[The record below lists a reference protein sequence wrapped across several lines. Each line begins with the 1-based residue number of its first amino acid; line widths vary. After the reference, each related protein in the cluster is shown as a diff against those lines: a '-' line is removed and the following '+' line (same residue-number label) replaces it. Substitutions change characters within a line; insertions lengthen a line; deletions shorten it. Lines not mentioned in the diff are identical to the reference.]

1 MFDLEMT
8 EDQKLIYDTVAS
20 FAREQIR
27 PIAHASD
34 ESGSIPAAI
43 AEQGFELGL
52 IHSALPEEFG
62 GFGET
67 RSAVTGAIVAEE
79 LGWGDLAI
87 ALHLLA
93 PRLVAYPILDAGS
106 PEQRARWLPGFC
118 KSFRSAAM
126 AVVEPRFDF
135 DTLRYETT
143 ARRDNGAWIL
153 KGSKCLVPLAEDAE
167 VMLVLAQTT
176 GAGEDGQAAFLV
188 ERGTPGLTIG
198 EREKNMGLKALA
210 THEVGLEDVVV
221 PASAR
226 LGGETGSDLGRIID
240 LGRVAVASLAVGLA
254 RAAYEYARDYAKE
267 RKAFGVPIA
276 RKQAIAF
283 MLAEMAIEI
292 DATRLLVWE
301 AAWALDRGKSAN
313 RECALAKRYAA
324 NMALKVADNALQILG
339 GHGYVR
345 DHPIELW
352 LRNARGFATLEGMA
366 LV

>member
-8 EDQKLIYDTVAS
+8 EDQKLVHETLAS
-20 FAREQIR
+20 FAREKIR
-27 PIAHASD
+27 PIAHGCD
-34 ESGSIPAAI
+34 ESGIIPAGVADK
-43 AEQGFELGL
+43 GFELGL

-62 GFGET
+62 GFGEI

-93 PRLVAYPILDAGS
+93 PRLVAYPLLDVGS

-118 KSFRSAAM
+118 ESFEPAAM
-126 AVVEPRFDF
+126 AIVEPRFDF

-153 KGSKCLVPLAEDAE
+153 KGSKCLVPLAEEAP
-167 VMLVLAQTT
+167 VLLVFAQMS
-176 GAGEDGQAAFLV
+176 GDDSSGQAAFLV
-188 ERGTPGLTIG
+188 ERGTSGLVVG
-198 EREKNMGLKALA
+198 EREKNMGLKALS
-210 THEVGLEDVVV
+210 THEVTFEDVVV

-226 LGGETGSDLGRIID
+226 LGGEAGADLSRILDLGRIAI
-240 LGRVAVASLAVGLA
+240 ASLAIGVA
-254 RAAYEYARDYAKE
+254 RGAYEYARDYAKD

-301 AAWALDRGKSAN
+301 AAWTLDRGRNAS

-324 NMALKVADNALQILG
+324 NMALKVTDNALQVLG

-352 LRNARGFATLEGMA
+352 LRNARGFATLEGIA